1 MQYFRATYIKNQFIV
16 YLRFKFNWATCLL
29 PGNPILRGGKN
40 EIEIALFISSQKTR
54 RYSV

>member
-54 RYSV
+54 RYPV